1 MKLFPKF
8 FFDTQAEG
16 ANGGGGDSTEV
27 AEPIINSDTKGEG
40 QQTTEEQSA
49 PPVEKVEPFITEEE
63 MKGYG
68 FDSKEA
74 FKEFLTKQKEANIP
88 DADKKAKEDI
98 EEANFLKFSTEN
110 KFLNVDEY
118 AQYKNQKTIADI
130 ELVRQNKFNEFKEE
144 NPEITDEEE
153 LKDAFDEDFNFEYKL
168 KSENES
174 VKKRAE
180 AKIAKEAKELRSPN
194 ESKVTIAQSQ
204 FNEEKKIREAY
215 PKFEKFVQDSIT
227 KNTPDKTVLYKAKN
241 GEDEIAIEIEL
252 TAKDREAM
260 AKDFK
265 TPKTFQ
271 LFANGKPEEV
281 QSALDKKMQS
291 WVKLNKFEEVNT
303 KSFEAGKGI
312 GTKSGS
318 DTGADH
324 PFAMKQGAMANVA
337 NAETLEESNA
347 KIAEARRIFNQ
358 GRN

>member
-1 MKLFPKF
+1 MRLLPKF
-8 FFDTQAEG
+8 FFDSQAEG
-16 ANGGGGDSTEV
+16 ANGGGGDATEV
-27 AEPIINSDTKGEG
+27 AEPITNTAQEEG
-40 QQTTEEQSA
+40 QATEQQATST
-49 PPVEKVEPFITEEE
+49 VEKVEPFITEEE

-74 FKEFLTKQKEANIP
+74 FKEFLKKQKEDNLP
-88 DADKKAKEDI
+88 DEDKKNKENI
-98 EEANFLKFSTEN
+98 EKANFLKFSAEN
-110 KFLNVDEY
+110 KLLNVEDYNKYESL
-118 AQYKNQKTIADI
+118 KSTPDI
-130 ELVRQNKFNEFKEE
+130 ELVRQNKFQEFKEE

-168 KSENES
+168 KSGNENI
-174 VKKRAE
+174 KKRAE
-180 AKIAKEAKELRSPN
+180 AKIAKEAKELRSPY
-194 ESKVTIAQSQ
+194 ESKVTTAQSE
-204 FNEEKKIREAY
+204 FTEEKKIREAY
-215 PKFEKFVQDSIT
+215 PKFEKFVQESIT

-281 QSALDKKMQS
+281 QAALDKKMQA

-312 GTKSGS
+312 GTKAGS
-318 DTGADH
+318 TVGAEN

-347 KIAEARRIFNQ
+347 KIAEARRKFNQ